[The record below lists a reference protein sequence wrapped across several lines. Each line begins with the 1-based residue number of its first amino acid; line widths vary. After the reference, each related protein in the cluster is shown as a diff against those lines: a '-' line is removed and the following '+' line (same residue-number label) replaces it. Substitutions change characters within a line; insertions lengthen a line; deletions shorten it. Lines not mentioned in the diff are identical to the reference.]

1 MADDVD
7 WHSIGLTDQ
16 QAGIMR
22 AVLAVRSK
30 GLRSSPAELQRAYER
45 ASGQPI
51 QKPNFFAQL
60 KVLTE
65 QSFLLK
71 QEGEYF
77 ANLPALEKA
86 LDSRRQALER
96 EADKLRSQS
105 KNFKKL
111 VDTAALQ
118 PSVPL
123 VQYNSL
129 ESYFGQLA
137 DQLDDCEQFCSNSVF
152 PWVCFSIII
161 ASASGSMDYYNKVR
175 ALCGRKGVEV
185 RYISAFNADYLV
197 RLALRATHGNKSMA
211 LQECLKSLN
220 NLRSMLKIFPNLHI
234 HCIPGALNFHFVV
247 MKPRDSEP
255 RSLYL
260 FIFGEPGDI
269 QNGVIINS
277 PRMAKDVYGMF
288 EDESRKAINMRSP
301 KAEAVYKKLEKEFR
315 ALLGGK
321 RN

>member
-7 WHSIGLTDQ
+7 WRSIGLTDQ

-30 GLRSSPAELQRAYER
+30 GLRSSPAELQRAYEK

-60 KVLTE
+60 KVLLDR
-65 QSFLLK
+65 SFLLK
-71 QEGEYF
+71 QGGEYF

-86 LDSRRQALER
+86 LDGRSQALET
-96 EADKLRSQS
+96 EAEKLRMQS

-111 VDTAALQ
+111 VDAAALQ
-118 PSVPL
+118 PSAPL
-123 VQYNSL
+123 VQYQSL
-129 ESYFGQLA
+129 ENYFGQLA
-137 DQLDDCEQFCSNSVF
+137 DQLDDAELFCSNSVF

-161 ASASGSMDYYNKVR
+161 ASVSGSMEYYNKIR
-175 ALCGRKGVEV
+175 ALCGRKDVEV
-185 RYISAFNADYLV
+185 RYISAFNAEHLA
-197 RLALRATHGNKSMA
+197 RLALRATHGDKRMA
-211 LQECLKSLN
+211 LQECLKSLS

-234 HCIPGALNFHFVV
+234 RCIPGALNFHFVV
-247 MKPRDSEP
+247 LKPRDSEP

-277 PRMAKDVYGMF
+277 PRMAQDVQGMF
-288 EDESRKAINMRSP
+288 EDEFRKALDMRSP
-301 KAEAVYKKLEKEFR
+301 KAEAVYKRLEREFR
-315 ALLGGK
+315 ALLK
-321 RN
+321 P